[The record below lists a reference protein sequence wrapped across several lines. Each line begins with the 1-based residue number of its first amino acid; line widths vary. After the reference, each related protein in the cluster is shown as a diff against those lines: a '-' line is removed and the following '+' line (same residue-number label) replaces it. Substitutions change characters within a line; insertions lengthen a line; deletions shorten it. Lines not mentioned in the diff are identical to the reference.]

1 MDRLST
7 ETIVLILIIYCNVEI
22 FNVTCKHLLNLHVMK
37 KKFFFFLSMVAF
49 VQLTLAQNNFTVIK
63 VTGSIVI
70 ERTGSPLGIGTS
82 FAQNENLLFKMPESR
97 AAVINPQR
105 GRFLLTSEN
114 LDEFK
119 NSKSNFLPSAG
130 KISTRAVLTKPKF
143 INLKDQ
149 LEGNC
154 VILNEIKIKIDTT
167 VYPMTAKKYFYI
179 SYDYNNRTINKKLA
193 YNKDTLII
201 KKNELITIDGR
212 EISDPQIKQMNL
224 LYLIEAD
231 SYISS
236 PVTSFTPVFPDSKIL
251 VQEIKVI
258 VDQMEMNTYNAKL
271 NEISAFFQDF
281 YGKID
286 ENSLKKWLNEN
297 FGLEK

>member
-1 MDRLST
+1 
-7 ETIVLILIIYCNVEI
+7 
-22 FNVTCKHLLNLHVMK
+22 
-37 KKFFFFLSMVAF
+37 
-49 VQLTLAQNNFTVIK
+49 
-63 VTGSIVI
+63 
-70 ERTGSPLGIGTS
+70 
-82 FAQNENLLFKMPESR
+82 
-97 AAVINPQR
+97 
-105 GRFLLTSEN
+105 
-114 LDEFK
+114 
-119 NSKSNFLPSAG
+119 
-130 KISTRAVLTKPKF
+130 
-143 INLKDQ
+143 
-149 LEGNC
+149 
-154 VILNEIKIKIDTT
+154 
-167 VYPMTAKKYFYI
+167 MTAKKYFYI